1 MSVAVAEAGKVTAF
15 IRRDVLIA
23 LSYRA
28 AFVGDILQM
37 AMQITLFALIGQVV
51 DTNELPTYNGSQASY
66 LEFVVVGSTLTMLTG
81 TLLARVATAI
91 RQEQLIGTFEA
102 LLVTPTRMATLQ
114 IGAVALDAIR
124 IPLRM
129 IVFLAAVT
137 LVFSLDL
144 QPSGI
149 GPALVILSV
158 FAPFV
163 WGLGLISAGAMV
175 TFRRGGRAL
184 GAFVTGVGIA
194 SGVYFPLSVLPDWLE
209 TLAAGNPFAIAIE
222 GLREALIG
230 GAGWSVIDSDVLL
243 LAPLAVASLALGGI
257 AFHAAVGRERRNG
270 TLGLY

>member
-1 MSVAVAEAGKVTAF
+1 
-15 IRRDVLIA
+15 
-23 LSYRA
+23 
-28 AFVGDILQM
+28 
-37 AMQITLFALIGQVV
+37 
-51 DTNELPTYNGSQASY
+51 
-66 LEFVVVGSTLTMLTG
+66 
-81 TLLARVATAI
+81 
-91 RQEQLIGTFEA
+91 
-102 LLVTPTRMATLQ
+102 
-114 IGAVALDAIR
+114 
-124 IPLRM
+124 
-129 IVFLAAVT
+129 VFLAIVAV
-137 LVFSLDL
+137 VFALDL

-149 GPALVILSV
+149 GPALVILGV

-209 TLAAGNPFAIAIE
+209 KLAVGNPFAIAIE

-243 LAPLAVASLALGGI
+243 LAPLAVASLVLGGI